1 MTFPALSEQNCGNCR
16 YHRRVRGEDVCCR
29 RAPELGAA
37 GMMPPC
43 SAAGWC
49 GEWVGREV
57 GE

>member
-1 MTFPALSEQNCGNCR
+1 MFPPLNEQTCGNCR

-29 RAPELGAA
+29 YAPELGAA
-37 GMMPPC
+37 GMMPLC

-49 GEWVGREV
+49 GEWVEQEA